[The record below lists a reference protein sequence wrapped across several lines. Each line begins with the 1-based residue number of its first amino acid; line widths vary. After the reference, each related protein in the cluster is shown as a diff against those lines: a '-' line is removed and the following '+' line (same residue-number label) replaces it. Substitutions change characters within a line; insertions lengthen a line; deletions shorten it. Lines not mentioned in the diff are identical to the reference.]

1 MNAPLIVP
9 GGQMVSF
16 CNCKMQSYS
25 WAPERSDN
33 APWVQPKSGGSPGS
47 LESVNSFVLSA
58 KRKSNNEK
66 YVKFVLF
73 SKLTM
78 IISPFLVFDI

>member
-25 WAPERSDN
+25 WTPERSDN
-33 APWVQPKSGGSPGS
+33 APWIQPKSGRSPGS
-47 LESVNSFVLSA
+47 LENSFVLSA
-58 KRKSNNEK
+58 KRKSINEK

-78 IISPFLVFDI
+78 IISPYLVFDI

>member
-25 WAPERSDN
+25 WD
-33 APWVQPKSGGSPGS
+33 APWIQPKSGGSPGS

-58 KRKSNNEK
+58 KRKSINEK